1 MYNQSLMNLYIKE
14 TNQVL
19 DMVEKAEEVKS
30 PLMLM
35 RAISHAGFL
44 QSMLTDY
51 RISGSH
57 RGYSEKLIEDL
68 DSLNR
73 FLSDLAWQASELV
86 TIK

>member
-1 MYNQSLMNLYIKE
+1 MYNQSLVNLYIKE
-14 TNQVL
+14 INQVL
-19 DMVEKAEEVKS
+19 DMVEHAEEVKS

-51 RISGSH
+51 RINGSH
-57 RGYSEKLIEDL
+57 RGYSEELIKDL
-68 DSLNR
+68 DSFNR